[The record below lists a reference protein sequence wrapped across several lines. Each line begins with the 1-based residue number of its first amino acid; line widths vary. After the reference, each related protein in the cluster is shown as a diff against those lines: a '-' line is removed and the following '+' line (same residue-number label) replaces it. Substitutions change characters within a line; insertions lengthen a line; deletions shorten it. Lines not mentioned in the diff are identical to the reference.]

1 MQTDLTHCEDAAEL
15 EDDIL
20 CFLPA
25 VSKLDVFG
33 CELEL
38 LNLQNQQ
45 LLPEAFRTVLLQ
57 RPQLQIVVRS
67 CMVDGHSI
75 WQFQDGKESYP
86 KTVRVPS
93 NSRGAVPDRAFHAAP
108 SFRHV
113 EVTTGTRHVGAAA
126 WQACQQPQIVK
137 LPPSVISLAEG
148 AFLGCYVLREVIAPG
163 CVRRSQGVCRVLL
176 PNSCWASHGTEDN
189 SVLAPGTQP
198 GKCVFESCLTLPPS
212 PLTWIKLV
220 NLEDCLKGRSVMHAL
235 NSSACRVTST
245 ISGRVP
251 VKIVKALVELNLMDT
266 EITALPSSTFA
277 HCVALNSIWLPP
289 RLTLMGK
296 EATVHFVGVNKVQC
310 FTPLDWS
317 DIEQWMQSEHNAFFM
332 CDKFEKPQWVELLS
346 AEGPDSDAFDEELN
360 HEYCQNHVSPC
371 GLQESALASTVSK
384 GEQLTS
390 QPQTPLAQTII
401 ANSLSHMEF
410 DDSSM
415 IGTPPEKEP
424 VMEYS
429 L

>member
-1 MQTDLTHCEDAAEL
+1 MCCERSSPRGVSDGPRVFAECCSLT
-15 EDDIL
+15 
-20 CFLPA
+20 
-25 VSKLDVFG
+25 
-33 CELEL
+33 
-38 LNLQNQQ
+38 
-45 LLPEAFRTVLLQ
+45 
-57 RPQLQIVVRS
+57 
-67 CMVDGHSI
+67 
-75 WQFQDGKESYP
+75 
-86 KTVRVPS
+86 RV
-93 NSRGAVPDRAFHAAP
+93 G
-108 SFRHV
+108 
-113 EVTTGTRHVGAAA
+113 
-126 WQACQQPQIVK
+126 
-137 LPPSVISLAEG
+137 
-148 AFLGCYVLREVIAPG
+148 
-163 CVRRSQGVCRVLL
+163 
-176 PNSCWASHGTEDN
+176 ASHGTEDN
-189 SVLAPGTQP
+189 NVLAPGTQP

-346 AEGPDSDAFDEELN
+346 AEDLIQMLLTRNSTTNIAKIMSAHVDSRR
-360 HEYCQNHVSPC
+360 VP
-371 GLQESALASTVSK
+371 
-384 GEQLTS
+384 
-390 QPQTPLAQTII
+390 
-401 ANSLSHMEF
+401 
-410 DDSSM
+410 
-415 IGTPPEKEP
+415 
-424 VMEYS
+424 
-429 L
+429 